1 MTMLKVS
8 ITFGELK
15 AEFEGEPG
23 DVYTQVVRFLEKT
36 IPTYSLAR
44 RIQVT
49 VGVEEIL
56 EKLAD
61 KLAHS
66 PGEGIFVRA
75 SLSSLPASTAILL
88 FAAAKH
94 LSHLLGY
101 APSPEFGGSELSSV
115 LGKPE
120 KTVSGRLS
128 ELVQKGF
135 LKRVG
140 RGGYA
145 ITSLGLTSLAESS
158 GAG

>member
-1 MTMLKVS
+1 
-8 ITFGELK
+8 
-15 AEFEGEPG
+15 
-23 DVYTQVVRFLEKT
+23 
-36 IPTYSLAR
+36 
-44 RIQVT
+44 
-49 VGVEEIL
+49 
-56 EKLAD
+56 LAD